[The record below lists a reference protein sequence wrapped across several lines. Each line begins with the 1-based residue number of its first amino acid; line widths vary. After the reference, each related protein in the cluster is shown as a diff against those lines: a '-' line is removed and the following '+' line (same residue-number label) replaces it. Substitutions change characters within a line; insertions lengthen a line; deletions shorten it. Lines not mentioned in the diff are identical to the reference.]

1 MNCRG
6 SQRNRRRSRVSER
19 LDEERQAIS
28 RFQKRNKRHVEKINE
43 IRQKNIARN
52 KPASLKRYKLSKQ
65 LAIKRVAK
73 ALFYSNSKSAQLKLD
88 KALAESSL
96 YKHKKPTSEEST
108 IPTNHPEDP
117 FPEMKE
123 MLPNVVKELMNK
135 DPVQGKRLLQ
145 MFRLIE
151 EKKFPF
157 DNISFLLFEDV
168 ILWFFLT
175 DARAMRCTVK
185 TRTFQTVGRKLFGS
199 MFSEFIGSPGFKYA
213 IE

>member
-1 MNCRG
+1 MLYSTCNYSVPDISVLKCIYIFVNCRG

-19 LDEERQAIS
+19 LDEERQANS

-96 YKHKKPTSEEST
+96 YKHKKPTNEEST

-117 FPEMKE
+117 FPERKTNKCSQSPKVSLE
-123 MLPNVVKELMNK
+123 KFKFSSAVKP
-135 DPVQGKRLLQ
+135 D
-145 MFRLIE
+145 I
-151 EKKFPF
+151 
-157 DNISFLLFEDV
+157 
-168 ILWFFLT
+168 
-175 DARAMRCTVK
+175 
-185 TRTFQTVGRKLFGS
+185 
-199 MFSEFIGSPGFKYA
+199 
-213 IE
+213 